1 MADEDDDAQ
10 ALDSERDGDEREDAG
25 SESDG
30 AGGEDSAGRDE
41 DGEISTQRADAGDE
55 QGAPQKGRPSEHE
68 DEPRGGSARERYQ
81 RLANENRELRER
93 MDRAEREREQER
105 QTWALQ
111 QQQFSDQQERERLN
125 LMTPEERSEYRI
137 QQFERNNNAR
147 LQQSEMRMLM
157 HMDKANYDT
166 QAASNPVYRRMASEV
181 ERVFQEQVR
190 KGQPV
195 ERQVILENLI
205 GKQALN
211 GAANSGTQRRA
222 ARKRVEQER
231 VAPSSSRSSTTVQS
245 RKVSTAEERL
255 KDVLI

>member
-10 ALDSERDGDEREDAG
+10 AQQADDEDRDAG

-30 AGGEDSAGRDE
+30 AGGEDTAGRAA
-41 DGEISTQRADAGDE
+41 DGEISAQQPDAEADE
-55 QGAPQKGRPSEHE
+55 GAPSSRHPAEHAG
-68 DEPRGGSARERYQ
+68 EPRGSSARERYQ
-81 RLANENRELRER
+81 RLANENRDYRER
-93 MDRAEREREQER
+93 LDRIEREREQER
-105 QTWALQ
+105 QNWARQ
-111 QQQFSDQQERERLN
+111 QQTLNDQQERERLN

-157 HMDKANYDT
+157 QMDKAHYDT

-211 GAANSGTQRRA
+211 GAASSGTQRRA
-222 ARKRVEQER
+222 PRKRVEQER
-231 VAPSSSRSSTTVQS
+231 ATPTSNRSSTTVQS

>member
-1 MADEDDDAQ
+1 MLPDLLFVPVLVVYVAILT
-10 ALDSERDGDEREDAG
+10 ALFIYGVNFVYLTIVALR
-25 SESDG
+25 
-30 AGGEDSAGRDE
+30 
-41 DGEISTQRADAGDE
+41 TQ
-55 QGAPQKGRPSEHE
+55 
-68 DEPRGGSARERYQ
+68 
-81 RLANENRELRER
+81 
-93 MDRAEREREQER
+93 DRR
-105 QTWALQ
+105 QL
-111 QQQFSDQQERERLN
+111 EG
-125 LMTPEERSEYRI
+125 
-137 QQFERNNNAR
+137 R

-157 HMDKANYDT
+157 QMDKANYDT

-231 VAPSSSRSSTTVQS
+231 VAPSSNRSSTTVQS